1 MTDLGH
7 EFLQFTRSLYGTNPP
22 LEVEDIDEY
31 RAREI
36 RCNNI
41 DWLHRAR
48 TFAELFERDGT
59 GTLEIHA
66 KVGGKLDLDSAT
78 TDDIENEEITFRLE
92 KKITNEWCF
101 FLTEAAFANALEDET
116 FCSLPRLIWVASK
129 FERFTTGIWT
139 ICPWDDPQKHTSP
152 TDPFELP
159 RKLVR
164 DQTHEMTTRTV
175 DPWLIRGEPP
185 EPSSVFDCWS
195 TAAAKWLAYTLPSEV
210 RTDGTKKWVIFKGP
224 KSTSADIV
232 DTGWYSREAFLALS
246 QAVGWVYG
254 KPSDAEAKFQFLN
267 SHLSL
272 NWPAGRSWPSGVEDV
287 LPLSLASARDSF
299 AFHLQDVAKDA
310 LKTLGDLRKGLQ
322 EEVAKTQVATRDLV
336 SSLWRDLGIAGVAL
350 ALKLPTGTQMSQH
363 VLDWIIT
370 ATAIVLPLSLCITGG
385 TNWRFNRLADAAR
398 NEWKPKLY
406 GFVERSEWERIVE
419 QPIRHGR
426 YIYYLTLLFVSLLY
440 ITASSFLLSVAA
452 AVTSPL
458 LTWAIS
464 LPGHLQS
471 ILHVKAVALAVAV
484 LLCIA
489 TAWITTRKRKSKQ
502 TS

>member
-1 MTDLGH
+1 MTNLGY
-7 EFLQFTRSLYGTNPP
+7 EFLLFTRSLYGNDPP

-36 RCNNI
+36 RSSDSDMLDRI
-41 DWLHRAR
+41 RI
-48 TFAELFERDGT
+48 FAEQFEREGT
-59 GTLEIHA
+59 GTLEIYA
-66 KVGGKLDLDSAT
+66 GVSGKLELDST
-78 TDDIENEEITFRLE
+78 TIDDIENEQITFRLE
-92 KKITNEWCF
+92 KKVTAEWCF
-101 FLTEAAFANALEDET
+101 FLTETAFANALEDEA
-116 FCSLPRLIWVASK
+116 FCTVPRAIWVASR
-129 FERFTTGIWT
+129 FERFATGMWT
-139 ICPWDDPQKHTSP
+139 ICPWDGPKKHTSP
-152 TDPFELP
+152 AAFFELP

-185 EPSSVFDCWS
+185 ASSSVFNCWS
-195 TAAAKWLAYTLPSEV
+195 RAAAKWLAYTLPSEV

-232 DTGWYSREAFLALS
+232 EAGWYSQEAFVALS
-246 QAVGWVYG
+246 QAVDWVYG
-254 KPSDAEAKFQFLN
+254 KASDAEAKFQFLN

-272 NWPAGRSWPSGVEDV
+272 NWPTGRNWPSGVEDV

-299 AFHLQDVAKDA
+299 AFHLQDIAKDA

-350 ALKLPTGTQMSQH
+350 ALKLPSGTQMSQH

-419 QPIRHGR
+419 RPIRHGR
-426 YIYYLTLLFVSLLY
+426 HVYYLILLFISLLY
-440 ITASSFLLSVAA
+440 ITASGFLLSVAS

-458 LTWAIS
+458 LTWAMS
-464 LPGHLQS
+464 LPDQLES
-471 ILHVKAVALAVAV
+471 NPAVKTLAVSAAV
-484 LLCIA
+484 LVCIA
-489 TAWITTRKRKSKQ
+489 TIWIARRKRNPKQ